1 MKKINNDFTI
11 KAISPIDGR
20 YSSQIN
26 EEINNINSEYGLIKK
41 RLFVEI
47 EWLLFLASLPGI
59 KNKFSINKVE
69 KNFIKNI
76 YSKFSTKD
84 ALKIKSI
91 EEKINHDVKSI
102 EYYLIE
108 KFNSNKSLKNKK
120 ELIHFCATSEDI
132 NNISY
137 ALMFKENKIL
147 LIKELNK
154 LIKEINFLVK
164 KYSNTPMLSRTHGQ
178 KASPTTFG
186 KEMKVFSSRLKKQME
201 NIDKRKIYAKM
212 NGAVGNYNAHNFVL
226 PNIKWDQET
235 KKFLKKIGLYQ
246 NEYTTQ
252 IENHDWLAESLNDI
266 IIISGIL
273 LDFSKDIWIYIML
286 DYIKQKNISSEVG
299 SSTMP
304 HKVNP
309 INFEN
314 AEGNL
319 EILIGICQTVSKK
332 IISSRLQR
340 DLSDSTVLRNI
351 GLIFAYFH
359 ISVTSIQKGMKKID
373 LNLDKIN
380 YDIDSSWEILAEPIQ
395 TIMRYYKIPNSY
407 DLIKK
412 ATRGKPI
419 DQNSLIKIIE
429 NSGLDNIAKEKLLK
443 LKPRDYIGLA
453 KKLALKKYNYELL

>member
-26 EEINNINSEYGLIKK
+26 KEINNINSEYGLIKK

-108 KFNSNKSLKNKK
+108 KFDSNKSLRNKK

-201 NIDKRKIYAKM
+201 NLDKRKIYAKM

-286 DYIKQKNISSEVG
+286 DYIKQKNIASEVG

-351 GLIFAYFH
+351 GLIFAYYH
-359 ISVTSIQKGMKKID
+359 ISVTSIQKGMRKID

-453 KKLALKKYNYELL
+453 KKLALKKI

>member
-20 YSSQIN
+20 YSLQIN

-47 EWLLFLASLPGI
+47 EWLLFLASLPSI
-59 KNKFSINKVE
+59 KNKFSINKTE
-69 KNFIKNI
+69 KNIIKNI

-84 ALKIKSI
+84 ALKIKKI
-91 EEKINHDVKSI
+91 EKKINHDVKSI

-108 KFNSNKSLKNKK
+108 KFNSTKSLKNKK

-137 ALMFKENKIL
+137 ALMFNENKIL
-147 LIKELNK
+147 LIKELDK
-154 LIKEINFLVK
+154 LIKEINFLAK

-201 NIDKRKIYAKM
+201 NIGKRKIYAKM

-226 PNIKWDQET
+226 PNIKWDLET

-246 NEYTTQ
+246 NEFTTQ

-332 IISSRLQR
+332 LISSRLQR

-359 ISVTSIQKGMKKID
+359 ISATSIQKGMKKID

-453 KKLALKKYNYELL
+453 RKLALKKI

>member
-164 KYSNTPMLSRTHGQ
+164 KHSNTPMLSRTHGQ

-186 KEMKVFSSRLKKQME
+186 KEMKVFSSRLKKQMG

-351 GLIFAYFH
+351 GLIFAYYH
-359 ISVTSIQKGMKKID
+359 ISVTSIQKGMRKID

-453 KKLALKKYNYELL
+453 KKLALKKI

>member
-20 YSSQIN
+20 YSLQIN

-47 EWLLFLASLPGI
+47 EWLLFLASLPSL
-59 KNKFSINKVE
+59 KNKFSINRTE

-76 YSKFSTKD
+76 YIKFSIKD
-84 ALKIKSI
+84 ALKIKKI
-91 EEKINHDVKSI
+91 EKKINHDVKSI

-108 KFNSNKSLKNKK
+108 KFNSTKSLKNKK

-137 ALMFKENKIL
+137 ALMFNENKIL
-147 LIKELNK
+147 LIKEIDK
-154 LIKEINFLVK
+154 LIKEINFLAK

-319 EILIGICQTVSKK
+319 EILIGICQTVCKK
-332 IISSRLQR
+332 LISSRLQR

-359 ISVTSIQKGMKKID
+359 ISATSIQKGMKKID

-380 YDIDSSWEILAEPIQ
+380 YDIDSSWEVLAEPIQ

-453 KKLALKKYNYELL
+453 RKLALKKI

>member
-47 EWLLFLASLPGI
+47 EWLLFLASLPGL
-59 KNKFSINKVE
+59 KNKFSINKTE

-137 ALMFKENKIL
+137 ALIFKENKIL
-147 LIKELNK
+147 LIKELDK
-154 LIKEINFLVK
+154 LIKEINFLAK

-319 EILIGICQTVSKK
+319 EITIGICQTVSKK
-332 IISSRLQR
+332 LITSRLQR

-359 ISVTSIQKGMKKID
+359 ISAISIQKGMKKID

-453 KKLALKKYNYELL
+453 KKLALKKI

>member
-154 LIKEINFLVK
+154 LIEEINFLVK

-359 ISVTSIQKGMKKID
+359 ISVTSIQKGMRKID

-429 NSGLDNIAKEKLLK
+429 NSGLDNTAKEKLLK

-453 KKLALKKYNYELL
+453 KKLALKKI

>member
-47 EWLLFLASLPGI
+47 ECLLFLASLPGI

-76 YSKFSTKD
+76 YSKLSTKD

-154 LIKEINFLVK
+154 LIKEINFLVE
-164 KYSNTPMLSRTHGQ
+164 KYSNPPMLSRTHGQ

-186 KEMKVFSSRLKKQME
+186 KEMKVFSSRLKNQME
-201 NIDKRKIYAKM
+201 NIDKRKIYPKM

-273 LDFSKDIWIYIML
+273 LDFSKDIWFYIML

-351 GLIFAYFH
+351 GLIFAYYH

-429 NSGLDNIAKEKLLK
+429 NSGLDNTAKEKLLK

-453 KKLALKKYNYELL
+453 KKLALKKI

>member
-108 KFNSNKSLKNKK
+108 KFDSNKSLKNKK

-147 LIKELNK
+147 LINELNK

-351 GLIFAYFH
+351 GLIFAYYH

>member
-20 YSSQIN
+20 YSLQIN

-47 EWLLFLASLPGI
+47 EWLLFLASLPSL
-59 KNKFSINKVE
+59 KNKFSINRTE

-76 YSKFSTKD
+76 YIKFSIKD
-84 ALKIKSI
+84 ALKIKKI
-91 EEKINHDVKSI
+91 EKKINHDVKSI

-108 KFNSNKSLKNKK
+108 KFNSTKSLKNKK

-137 ALMFKENKIL
+137 ALMFNENKIL
-147 LIKELNK
+147 LIKELDK
-154 LIKEINFLVK
+154 LIKEINFLAK

-319 EILIGICQTVSKK
+319 EILIGICQTVCKK
-332 IISSRLQR
+332 LISSRLQR

-359 ISVTSIQKGMKKID
+359 ISATSIQKGMKKID

-380 YDIDSSWEILAEPIQ
+380 YDIDSSWEVLAEPIQ

-453 KKLALKKYNYELL
+453 RKLALKKI

>member
-154 LIKEINFLVK
+154 LIKEINFLVE

-273 LDFSKDIWIYIML
+273 LDFSKDIWFYIML

-351 GLIFAYFH
+351 GLIFAYYH
-359 ISVTSIQKGMKKID
+359 ISVTSIQKGMRKID

-429 NSGLDNIAKEKLLK
+429 NSGLDNTAKEKLLK

-453 KKLALKKYNYELL
+453 KKLALKKI

>member
-47 EWLLFLASLPGI
+47 EWLLYLASLPGI
-59 KNKFSINKVE
+59 KNKFSINKTE

-76 YSKFSTKD
+76 YNKFSTKD
-84 ALKIKSI
+84 ALKIKKI

-108 KFNSNKSLKNKK
+108 KFNLNKSLKNKK

-137 ALMFKENKIL
+137 ALIFNENKIL
-147 LIKELNK
+147 LIKELDK
-154 LIKEINFLVK
+154 IIKEINFLVK

-186 KEMKVFSSRLKKQME
+186 KEMKVFSARLKKQIE

-332 IISSRLQR
+332 LITSRLQR

-359 ISVTSIQKGMKKID
+359 ISATSIQKGMKKID

-407 DLIKK
+407 NLIKK

-429 NSGLDNIAKEKLLK
+429 NSGLDNTAKEKLLK
-443 LKPRDYIGLA
+443 LKPRDYVGLA
-453 KKLALKKYNYELL
+453 KKLALKKI

>member
-20 YSSQIN
+20 YSSLIN

-59 KNKFSINKVE
+59 KNKFSINKTE

-84 ALKIKSI
+84 ALKIKKI

-147 LIKELNK
+147 LIKELDK

-186 KEMKVFSSRLKKQME
+186 KEMKVFSSRLKKQMG
-201 NIDKRKIYAKM
+201 NIEKRKIYAKM

-351 GLIFAYFH
+351 GLIFAYYH
-359 ISVTSIQKGMKKID
+359 ISVTSIQKGMRKID

-453 KKLALKKYNYELL
+453 KKLALKKI

>member
-76 YSKFSTKD
+76 YSKFSIKD

-91 EEKINHDVKSI
+91 EERINHDVKSI

-108 KFNSNKSLKNKK
+108 KFDSNKSLKNKK

-147 LIKELNK
+147 LINELNK

-351 GLIFAYFH
+351 GLIFAYYH

-429 NSGLDNIAKEKLLK
+429 NSGLENIAKEKLLK

-453 KKLALKKYNYELL
+453 KKLALKKL

>member
-309 INFEN
+309 IDFEN

-351 GLIFAYFH
+351 GLIFAYYH
-359 ISVTSIQKGMKKID
+359 ISVTSIQKGMRKID

-429 NSGLDNIAKEKLLK
+429 NSGLDNTAKEKLLK

-453 KKLALKKYNYELL
+453 KKLALKKI

>member
-76 YSKFSTKD
+76 YSKFSIKD

-359 ISVTSIQKGMKKID
+359 ISVTSIQKGMRKID

-429 NSGLDNIAKEKLLK
+429 NSGLDNTAKEKLLK

-453 KKLALKKYNYELL
+453 KKLALKKI

>member
-351 GLIFAYFH
+351 GLIFAYYH
-359 ISVTSIQKGMKKID
+359 ISVTSIQKGMRKID

-453 KKLALKKYNYELL
+453 KKLALKKI

>member
-108 KFNSNKSLKNKK
+108 KFDSNKSLKNKK

-351 GLIFAYFH
+351 GLIFAYYH
-359 ISVTSIQKGMKKID
+359 ISVTSIQKGMRKID

-453 KKLALKKYNYELL
+453 KKLALKKI

>member
-1 MKKINNDFTI
+1 MKKINNDFSI

-20 YSSQIN
+20 YSLQIN

-47 EWLLFLASLPGI
+47 EWLLFLASLPSI
-59 KNKFSINKVE
+59 KNKFSINKTE
-69 KNFIKNI
+69 KNIIKNI

-84 ALKIKSI
+84 ALKIKKI
-91 EEKINHDVKSI
+91 EKKINHDVKSI

-108 KFNSNKSLKNKK
+108 KFNSTKSLKNKK

-137 ALMFKENKIL
+137 ALIFNENKIL
-147 LIKELNK
+147 LIKELDK
-154 LIKEINFLVK
+154 LIKEINFLAK

-201 NIDKRKIYAKM
+201 NIGKRKIYAKM

-226 PNIKWDQET
+226 PNIKWDLET

-246 NEYTTQ
+246 NEFTTQ

-332 IISSRLQR
+332 LISSRLQR

-359 ISVTSIQKGMKKID
+359 ISATSIQKGMKKID

-407 DLIKK
+407 DVIKK

-453 KKLALKKYNYELL
+453 RKLALKKI

>member
-76 YSKFSTKD
+76 YSKFSIKD

-108 KFNSNKSLKNKK
+108 KFDSNKSLKNKK

-164 KYSNTPMLSRTHGQ
+164 KHSNTSMLSRTHGQ

-351 GLIFAYFH
+351 GLIFAYYH

-380 YDIDSSWEILAEPIQ
+380 HDIDSSWEILAEPIQ

-453 KKLALKKYNYELL
+453 KKLALKKI

>member
-154 LIKEINFLVK
+154 LIKEINFLVE

-212 NGAVGNYNAHNFVL
+212 NGAVGNYNAHTFVL

-235 KKFLKKIGLYQ
+235 SKFLKKIGLYQ

-351 GLIFAYFH
+351 GLIFAYYH
-359 ISVTSIQKGMKKID
+359 ISVTSIQKGMRKID

-429 NSGLDNIAKEKLLK
+429 NSGLDNTAKEKLLK

-453 KKLALKKYNYELL
+453 KKLALKKI

>member
-108 KFNSNKSLKNKK
+108 KFDSNKSLKNKK

-351 GLIFAYFH
+351 GLIFAYYH

-453 KKLALKKYNYELL
+453 KKLALKKI

>member
-20 YSSQIN
+20 YSLQIN

-47 EWLLFLASLPGI
+47 EWLLFLASLPSL
-59 KNKFSINKVE
+59 KNKFSINRTE

-76 YSKFSTKD
+76 YIKFSIKD
-84 ALKIKSI
+84 ALKIKKI
-91 EEKINHDVKSI
+91 EKKINHDVKSI

-108 KFNSNKSLKNKK
+108 KFNSTKSLKNKK

-137 ALMFKENKIL
+137 ALMFNENKIL
-147 LIKELNK
+147 LIKELDK
-154 LIKEINFLVK
+154 LIKEINFLAK

-319 EILIGICQTVSKK
+319 EILIGICQTVCKK
-332 IISSRLQR
+332 LISSRLQR

-359 ISVTSIQKGMKKID
+359 ISATSIQKGMKKID

-453 KKLALKKYNYELL
+453 RKLALKKI

>member
-108 KFNSNKSLKNKK
+108 KFDSNKSLKNKK

-154 LIKEINFLVK
+154 LIKEINFLVE

-351 GLIFAYFH
+351 GLIFAYYH

-429 NSGLDNIAKEKLLK
+429 NSGLENIAKEKLLK

-453 KKLALKKYNYELL
+453 KKLALKKI

>member
-137 ALMFKENKIL
+137 ALIFKENKIL

-351 GLIFAYFH
+351 GLIFAYYH
-359 ISVTSIQKGMKKID
+359 ISVTSIQKGMRKID

-429 NSGLDNIAKEKLLK
+429 NSGLDNTAKEKLLK

-453 KKLALKKYNYELL
+453 KKLALKKI

>member
-1 MKKINNDFTI
+1 MKKINNDFSI

-359 ISVTSIQKGMKKID
+359 ISVTSIQKGMRKID

-380 YDIDSSWEILAEPIQ
+380 IDIDSSWEILAEPIQ

-407 DLIKK
+407 NLIKK

-429 NSGLDNIAKEKLLK
+429 NSGLDNTAKEKLLK

-453 KKLALKKYNYELL
+453 KKLALKKI

>member
-273 LDFSKDIWIYIML
+273 LDFSKDIWFYIML

-359 ISVTSIQKGMKKID
+359 ISVTSIQKGMRKID

-429 NSGLDNIAKEKLLK
+429 NSGLDNTAKEKLLK

-453 KKLALKKYNYELL
+453 KKLALKKI

>member
-108 KFNSNKSLKNKK
+108 KFDSNKSLKNKK

-252 IENHDWLAESLNDI
+252 IENHDWLAGALNDI

-351 GLIFAYFH
+351 GLIFAYYH
-359 ISVTSIQKGMKKID
+359 ISVTSIQKGMRKID

-453 KKLALKKYNYELL
+453 KKLALKKI

>member
-47 EWLLFLASLPGI
+47 EWLLYLASLPGI
-59 KNKFSINKVE
+59 KNKFSINKTE

-76 YSKFSTKD
+76 YNKFSTKD
-84 ALKIKSI
+84 ALKIKKI

-108 KFNSNKSLKNKK
+108 KFNLNKSLKNKK

-137 ALMFKENKIL
+137 ALIFNENKIL
-147 LIKELNK
+147 LIKELDK
-154 LIKEINFLVK
+154 IIKEINFLVK

-186 KEMKVFSSRLKKQME
+186 KEMKVFSARLKKQIE

-332 IISSRLQR
+332 LITSRLQR

-359 ISVTSIQKGMKKID
+359 ISATSIQKGMKKID

-395 TIMRYYKIPNSY
+395 TIMRFYKIPNSY

-429 NSGLDNIAKEKLLK
+429 NSGLDNTAKEKLLK
-443 LKPRDYIGLA
+443 LKPRDYVGLA
-453 KKLALKKYNYELL
+453 KKLALKKI

>member
-137 ALMFKENKIL
+137 ALIFKENKIL

-351 GLIFAYFH
+351 GLIFAYYH
-359 ISVTSIQKGMKKID
+359 ISVTSIQKGMRKID

-380 YDIDSSWEILAEPIQ
+380 YDNDSSWEILAEPIQ

-429 NSGLDNIAKEKLLK
+429 NSGLDNTAKEKLLK

-453 KKLALKKYNYELL
+453 KKLALKKI